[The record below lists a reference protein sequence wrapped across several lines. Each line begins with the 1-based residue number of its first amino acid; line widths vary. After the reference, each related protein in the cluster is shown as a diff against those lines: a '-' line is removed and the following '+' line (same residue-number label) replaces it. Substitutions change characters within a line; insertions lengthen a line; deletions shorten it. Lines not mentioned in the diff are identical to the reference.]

1 MIQIMMGQGSWDG
14 LLLFTELTGVLYRDQ
29 VSALAIA
36 QERNSRSFQS

>member
-1 MIQIMMGQGSWDG
+1 MIQIIMGQGWDG
-14 LLLFTELTGVLYRDQ
+14 LLLFTELNGVLYRDQ